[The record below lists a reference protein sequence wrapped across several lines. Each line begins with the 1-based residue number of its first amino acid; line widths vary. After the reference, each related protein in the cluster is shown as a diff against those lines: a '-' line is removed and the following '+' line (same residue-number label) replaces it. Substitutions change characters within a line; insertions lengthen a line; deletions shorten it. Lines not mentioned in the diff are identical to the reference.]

1 MLASVLLLATGTL
14 LAAPPP
20 DGVPAA
26 TRRPLRKLQIPAPAQ
41 IISGVVLTED
51 GQPLP
56 GATIFVKGTFIGTST
71 NASGEFVLARDA
83 RPLPFTLVVAFVGHV
98 TQEVAVT
105 DAAAPLRVV
114 LPYSTEQVSQVVMS
128 ASRIEENIQLSPV
141 TVDKVS
147 RTDLERQATPEL
159 LTSLARLKGL
169 DISSASMLFT
179 SLSTRGFN
187 TAKSERVVQL
197 TDYQDTQLPSLGLS
211 PGNLLGLPEL
221 DIESVE
227 IIHGPASALY
237 GANALSGVILFNSR
251 DAFVSPGL
259 GVRLRG
265 GQRTLLDA
273 QVRYAHKL
281 NERLAVKVTGS
292 ALRAR
297 DWLATNYAAAAT
309 SANPAGSPLGYDPI
323 NSYGNYGVQFTPA
336 PNPVLPANINPELYG
351 QTVYTPGFSE
361 RELVAGDDYTSSYR
375 LQGTAA
381 YLLRPTLKLTAEARL
396 AQATATYQN
405 LSRFRVK
412 DLQAQQYR
420 AELKSSR
427 GFVRVYTTHDAANR
441 SYELNQLGNLL
452 QEAPD
457 REGSSRSFAQTYFA
471 TYNTEY
477 TRQRQAGTEVEAARR
492 AAQQAADATR
502 LTPTNPRFASLRRQ
516 IINDDEP
523 GRGARQRFGSWL
535 TDLSAQYSLPVS
547 DFGTVLTA
555 GAAYRHYRLG
565 SDGQL
570 FADTTGRALTNYE
583 YGAYGQIIQTLLHDQ
598 LKLSAAAR
606 VDEFRNF
613 TTSLSPRAAAVYSM
627 GPDQRHNFRASY
639 GQAYRAPSQLEQY
652 VYEDLGYAV
661 FVGNVRNGYQGYRA
675 TNDQGQAF
683 GTTPDL
689 GSFQTTLAPLDLER
703 ATTWEVGYRGLV
715 LPNLYLDASY
725 FRSEYHNFIATQ
737 IILSNVDG
745 SRPTLP
751 QIAAGWPTYSDR
763 TQPTRILFTY
773 FNSRQRLHTQG
784 VTAALTYTGWRTVV
798 PTVNYSFNDL
808 NRSEVPAGVAT
819 YFNTPRHK
827 FNAGVSGT
835 INRFG
840 YLLNYRWAQGH
851 YQEMPF
857 AAGYVASFSS
867 TDASVRYQ
875 LPKLQAVLQAGVS
888 NAFDARNVQVIGG
901 PQIGRLAFAG
911 VELNLP

>member
-1 MLASVLLLATGTL
+1 MVLA
-14 LAAPPP
+14 
-20 DGVPAA
+20 
-26 TRRPLRKLQIPAPAQ
+26 
-41 IISGVVLTED
+41 ED

-56 GATIFVKGTFIGTST
+56 GATVFVKGTFVGTST
-71 NASGEFVLARDA
+71 NAGGEFVLQSSPQ
-83 RPLPFTLVVAFVGHV
+83 PLPLTLVVAYVGHV
-98 TQEVAVT
+98 TQEVLVA
-105 DAAAPLRVV
+105 DAAAPVRVL
-114 LPYSTEQVSQVVMS
+114 LPYRTEQVSQVIMS
-128 ASRIEENIQLSPV
+128 ASRIEENIQLAPV

-147 RTDLERQATPEL
+147 RADLERQATPEV

-265 GQRTLLDA
+265 GQRGLLDA
-273 QVRYAHKL
+273 QARFAHKI
-281 NERLAVKVTGS
+281 NERLAFKVTGS
-292 ALRAR
+292 ALRAH
-297 DWLATNYAAAAT
+297 DWLASNYTAAAT
-309 SANPAGSPLGYDPI
+309 SVNPAGSSLGYDPI

-336 PNPVLPANINPELYG
+336 PNPALPAGINPELYG
-351 QTVYTPGFSE
+351 QTIYTPGFTE
-361 RELVAGDDYTSSYR
+361 KELVAGDDHTSSFR
-375 LQGTAA
+375 LQGTVA
-381 YLLRPTLKLTAEARL
+381 YLLRPNLKLTAEARL

-412 DLQAQQYR
+412 DLRAQQYR
-420 AELKSSR
+420 AELKSNR
-427 GFVRVYTTHDAANR
+427 GFVRLYTTHDAANR

-457 REGSSRSFAQTYFA
+457 NDGSGRSFVQTYFS

-477 TRQRQAGTEVEAARR
+477 TRQRQAGAGVEAARQ

-502 LTPTNPRFASLRRQ
+502 LTPANPRFASLRQQ
-516 IINDDEP
+516 IIDDSEP
-523 GRGARQRFGSWL
+523 GRGARQRFGSSL

-555 GAAYRHYRLG
+555 GAAYRHYRLSSG
-565 SDGQL
+565 GQL
-570 FADTTGRALTNYE
+570 FADTTGRAITNYE
-583 YGAYGQIIQTLLHDQ
+583 YGAYGQIIQTLLHDR
-598 LKLSAAAR
+598 LKLSVAAR

-613 TTSLSPRAAAVYSM
+613 DTSLSPRAAAVYSV

-639 GQAYRAPSQLEQY
+639 GQAYRAPSQLEQH

-661 FVGNVRNGYQGYRA
+661 FLGNVRKGYQGYRG

-689 GSFQTTLAPLDLER
+689 SSFEVSLAPLDLER
-703 ATTWEVGYRGLV
+703 ATTWEVGYRGTV
-715 LPNLYLDASY
+715 LPNFYLDASY
-725 FRSEYHNFIATQ
+725 YRSEYRNFIASQ
-737 IILSNVDG
+737 ILLGNLDG
-745 SRPTLP
+745 TRPTL
-751 QIAAGWPTYSDR
+751 QQVIAGAPTYSDR
-763 TQPTRILFTY
+763 NQPTRILFTY
-773 FNSRQRLHTQG
+773 FNSSQRLHTQG
-784 VTAALTYTGWRTVV
+784 VTAALSYTGWRAVV
-798 PTVNYSFNDL
+798 PMVNYSFNALD
-808 NRSEVPAGVAT
+808 RSEIPSGVAT

-827 FNAGVSGT
+827 FNVGASGT
-835 INRFG
+835 VGRFG

-875 LPKLQAVLQAGVS
+875 LPKLHAVLQTGVS

-901 PQIGRLAFAG
+901 PQISRLAFAG
-911 VELNLP
+911 VELDLP